1 MYVPRKKILRYPTE
15 KNIEENE
22 QTILNFWTMANSFQ
36 CGLAIKSR
44 SSQFAYGTAT
54 RSPFRLRATLFA

>member
-1 MYVPRKKILRYPTE
+1 MYVLRKKILGYPTE
-15 KNIEENE
+15 KNIEEDE
-22 QTILNFWTMANSFQ
+22 QTIPNFWTMAYSFQ

-54 RSPFRLRATLFA
+54 RGPFRLRATLFA